1 MKEIAKAFKKA
12 IMDEFDGYLKT
23 VGFQKIRHHADK
35 LGFSIIYRCGE
46 SYITFDGRLH
56 PRDCPFIYSISFG
69 EGSNDFPESDWNAIP
84 IFLIIK
90 SESLTDFEKC
100 KEIFSIEYKISRDE
114 ITQKIKASRELLEK
128 YGKPFLSND
137 LDKFRKLRAEQNK
150 DRGPYKIYSPQEDGK
165 YKMEY
170 EKQSNELK
178 EKYSK

>member
-1 MKEIAKAFKKA
+1 MEEIAKAFKKA

-23 VGFQKIRHHADK
+23 VGFKKIRHHADK
-35 LGFSIIYRCGE
+35 LGFSIIYRCEE
-46 SYITFDGRLH
+46 SYITFNASLD

-69 EGSNDFPESDWNAIP
+69 EGSNDSPESDWNAIP

-90 SESLTDFEKC
+90 SESLIDFEKC
-100 KEIFSIEYKISRDE
+100 KEIFSIGNKISQDE
-114 ITQKIKASRELLEK
+114 ITQKIKASRKLLEK
-128 YGKPFLSND
+128 YGKAFLNND
-137 LDKFRKLRAEQNK
+137 LDEFRKLRAEQNK
-150 DRGPYKIYSPQEDGK
+150 GREPYKIYSPQEDGK

>member
-23 VGFQKIRHHADK
+23 VGFKKIRRHADK
-35 LGFSIIYRCGE
+35 FGFSIIYRFGGR
-46 SYITFDGRLH
+46 YIIFNASLD
-56 PRDCPFIYSISFG
+56 PRDYPFMYSISFG

-90 SESLTDFEKC
+90 SESLVDFEKC
-100 KEIFSIEYKISRDE
+100 KEIFSIENKISQDE
-114 ITQKIKASRELLEK
+114 IVQKIKASRELLEK
-128 YGKPFLSND
+128 YGKAFLSND
-137 LDKFRKLRAEQNK
+137 LDEFRKLRAEQNK
-150 DRGPYKIYSPQEDGK
+150 DREPYKIYFPQKDGK

-178 EKYSK
+178 DKYSK